1 MTPVAVASVSTDW
14 AEAEAQ
20 AAGLATQQGLEAA
33 FAWMQGLSAPAGER
47 DRFVR
52 QLVMARVAE
61 RAGRHDTA
69 LHLLFALEAGIQRY
83 QLASWEPSL
92 AFEVKQQLLRLLKV
106 RLTRKDVDK
115 SALCGRIDVLVGDLT
130 AIDPARA
137 VAIA

>member
-1 MTPVAVASVSTDW
+1 
-14 AEAEAQ
+14 
-20 AAGLATQQGLEAA
+20 
-33 FAWMQGLSAPAGER
+33 MQGLSAPAGER

-69 LHLLFALEAGIQRY
+69 LHLLSALETGIQRY

-92 AFEVKQQLLRLLKV
+92 AFEVKQQLLRLLRV

-115 SALCGRIDVLVGDLT
+115 SALGARIDVLVGDLT